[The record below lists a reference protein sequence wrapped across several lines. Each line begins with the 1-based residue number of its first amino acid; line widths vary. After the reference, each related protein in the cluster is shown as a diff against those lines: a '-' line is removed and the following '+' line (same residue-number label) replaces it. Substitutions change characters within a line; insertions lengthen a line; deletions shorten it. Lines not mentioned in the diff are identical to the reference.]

1 MYVSASGCGGEV
13 DGCLYVTNSYRCHE
27 LTCVS
32 RTLVWMYQSVDG
44 GWEKQMVVK
53 VYEGCLYVTNS
64 YKCHELIHVS
74 RTHTCVTNSHMNVP
88 VCGRGMGEADGCQG
102 VWEMSV
108 CHELIHMSR
117 THMCVTNSRMYV
129 QSVDGG
135 WEKQMVV
142 KVYES
147 IIRSDLSLKQT
158 VRVTNS
164 CHACHELISYICHEL
179 MLHVSQTHKV
189 YESNRL
195 QWSLAQTNDGMC
207 HELMSYV
214 SRTCVSR
221 SHVIYTSRT
230 HVICFTN
237 SLGVWV
243 HHSQGCLAQTD
254 GICHELMSYVSQ
266 THLIYM
272 SRTHII

>member
-1 MYVSASGCGGEV
+1 MRVVCMSRTHAC
-13 DGCLYVTNSYRCHE
+13 VTNSYTCHELIHVSRTLVCIYQFMDGWWEKQMVIKVYEGCLHVTNSYICHE

-32 RTLVWMYQSVDG
+32 RTLVCMY
-44 GWEKQMVVK
+44 
-53 VYEGCLYVTNS
+53 
-64 YKCHELIHVS
+64 
-74 RTHTCVTNSHMNVP
+74 
-88 VCGRGMGEADGCQG
+88 
-102 VWEMSV
+102 
-108 CHELIHMSR
+108 
-117 THMCVTNSRMYV
+117 

-179 MLHVSQTHKV
+179 MLHVSQSHKV

-221 SHVIYTSRT
+221 AHV
-230 HVICFTN
+230 
-237 SLGVWV
+237 
-243 HHSQGCLAQTD
+243 
-254 GICHELMSYVSQ
+254 
-266 THLIYM
+266 IYM
-272 SRTHII
+272 SRTHFVCFANS